1 MNSELFEL
9 KNLYFIQLIIETGK
23 LRLTTNST
31 KSAITSPLK
40 ANLLH
45 DNHPL
50 HYGRSDMK

>member
-40 ANLLH
+40 ANLLY